1 MKILIIGA
9 GCVGTA
15 TGEGFR
21 RLGHDVVFHDT
32 NHQRKAD
39 LIKQGY
45 TVFDE
50 DTVNPYEMDVVFI
63 CVEEWN
69 IGKVFE
75 DWKEPFKKH
84 IVVIRSTVPPGTCYS
99 LSAKYHHEY
108 IIHNPE
114 FLREKSALHDFLY
127 PDKIIIGASPVI
139 YDTIDS
145 FFRKLYEPFNAPI
158 IFTDWK
164 TSEFLKLASNA
175 VLSSYISM
183 WNQIKMIADK
193 LGVNSHQVAKI
204 LTLDPR
210 ISKYGTIHG
219 KRFAGFC
226 LPKDLESLIKTGVD
240 LKVDTTLLD
249 AIRAI
254 NEGMPE

>member
-9 GCVGTA
+9 GVVGTA

-45 TVFDE
+45 TVFDGRYP
-50 DTVNPYEMDVVFI
+50 NPNEMNAIFI

-69 IGKVFE
+69 IDKVFK
-75 DWKEPFKKH
+75 DWHPFFSSGNSDV
-84 IVVIRSTVPPGTCYS
+84 IIRSTVPPGTCRR
-99 LSAKYHHEY
+99 LSKEY
-108 IIHNPE
+108 NIDVIHNPE
-114 FLREKSALHDFLY
+114 FLKEATALHDFMN
-127 PDKIIIGASPVI
+127 PDKIIIGEDRGTFKCISTLYSSFVDVPKI
-139 YDTIDS
+139 YVGTV
-145 FFRKLYEPFNAPI
+145 
-158 IFTDWK
+158 

-183 WNQIKMIADK
+183 WNQLKIIADK
-193 LGVNSHQVAKI
+193 LGVNSHEVAKI

-226 LPKDLESLIKTGVD
+226 LPKDLETLV
-240 LKVDTTLLD
+240 KVGADMKADTTLLD
-249 AIRAI
+249 AVRVI
-254 NEGMPE
+254 NKEMPE